1 MEIKWNTKTT
11 QKKAETE
18 GKKKK
23 KTRIDG
29 INRKQVAR

>member
-11 QKKAETE
+11 LKKAETE
-18 GKKKK
+18 RKKK